1 MTGCCGWLTLLT
13 ALALALLPL
22 VLLSIDAAD
31 VTLSGAVG
39 TPLAAPFRARR
50 CFSISWLTMASTVSA
65 VCKFNADNYIQP
77 ELAHRRGLMPISRI
91 ITTATIIQK
100 GRERNWL
107 ETNRISYLTEQN
119 QLKLKVKSN
128 QSPDGIDLVYTYRY
142 FQLVVEVRLVLTEN
156 WNFKYQ

>member
-1 MTGCCGWLTLLT
+1 
-13 ALALALLPL
+13 
-22 VLLSIDAAD
+22 
-31 VTLSGAVG
+31 
-39 TPLAAPFRARR
+39 
-50 CFSISWLTMASTVSA
+50 MASTVSA